1 MIVRTISRHLLL
13 LFINLLFL
21 GNSSALVEEQAYVRA
36 DIAWCVNSDC
46 FVDGLWS
53 VVDHQNASTKGATV
67 CLVQSVR
74 LIRFGSDEFP
84 DWLAVIKYLLQ
95 KPLT

>member
-53 VVDHQNASTKGATV
+53 SRRSPECIYERRYSLFSAV
-67 CLVQSVR
+67 CEIDTL
-74 LIRFGSDEFP
+74 
-84 DWLAVIKYLLQ
+84 W
-95 KPLT
+95 